1 MKVRDFLLE
10 RYFAKYEFRV
20 EHMLSPSDCET
31 MGMEDLLSGSDSEVL
46 DLWKNLKLSYTEAR
60 GHPLLLK
67 EIASRT
73 GVSPEEVLEINPEEG
88 IYLTMNALLDSHDHA
103 VILSPCYQSLYEIPK
118 SLGCE
123 VTRWYLKKENGS
135 WRLDIPFLEEAVRE
149 NTRLVVLNFPHNP
162 TGFLPSLE
170 ELTAVLDFCSKK
182 GIFVFS
188 DEMYRGLE
196 YDSDKKLPSVPEL
209 YKKSAALGGLSK
221 TYGLPGLRT
230 GWITSRDP
238 WFIDRVASLKDYT
251 TICSSAPSE
260 ILAIAALRKGDEL
273 AGRCRSIVVQN
284 LDRARKF
291 FLYHADRF
299 EWFEPR
305 GGSTAF
311 PRLLGNQTVKD
322 FCENAVN
329 ERSLMILPDVVFDV
343 DWNHFRIGM
352 GRKNFPEALAVLG
365 DFLKGK

>member
-10 RYFAKYEFRV
+10 RYFAKYEFTV

-46 DLWKNLKLSYTEAR
+46 DLWRNLKLSYTEAR

-73 GVSPEEVLEINPEEG
+73 GVTSEEVLEINPEEG
-88 IYLTMNALLDSHDHA
+88 IFLTMNALLDQDDHA
-103 VILSPCYQSLYEIPK
+103 VILSPSYQSLYEIPK

-135 WRLDIPFLEEAVRE
+135 WRLDIPFLEGAVRE

-162 TGFLPSLE
+162 TGFLPSLD
-170 ELTAVLDFCSKK
+170 ELTEVLDFCAKK

-196 YDSDKKLPSVPEL
+196 YDSEKRLPSVPEL

-238 WFIDRVASLKDYT
+238 WLLDRVASLKDYT
-251 TICSSAPSE
+251 TICASAPSE
-260 ILAIAALRKGDEL
+260 ILAIAALRRGDEL
-273 AGRCRSIVVQN
+273 AGRCRAIVIEN

-291 FLYHADRF
+291 FLDRSDRF

-311 PRLLGNQTVKD
+311 PRLLGNQSVKD
-322 FCENAVN
+322 FCENAVK
-329 ERSLMILPDVVFDV
+329 ERSLMILPDFVFDV

-352 GRKNFPEALAVLG
+352 GRKNFPEALEVLG
-365 DFLKGK
+365 EFLEG